1 MDSSSNRA
9 VASAKAGRLISAKGE
24 LTTDYVDRMDS
35 QGATAGHAQSASNC
49 RGSAAADA
57 SQEPI
62 RVIRAI
68 RGVCKNSQTS
78 RVRDPKILRSTP
90 VNGQK

>member
-49 RGSAAADA
+49 RASAAADA
-57 SQEPI
+57 SQEPSASSAQS
-62 RVIRAI
+62 V
-68 RGVCKNSQTS
+68 VCAKI
-78 RVRDPKILRSTP
+78 PKLPT
-90 VNGQK
+90 